1 MSQDDFEHQMDFILK
16 QQAAFSADI
25 EQLKDAQKQQAANLD
40 KLAAVVQALAEST
53 QSQIDS
59 IITEMR
65 DSFDKLILSN
75 EVTRDFANKIAALEV
90 QTSQRVTGLERR
102 VTDLEQ
108 PQ

>member
-1 MSQDDFEHQMDFILK
+1 M
-16 QQAAFSADI
+16 
-25 EQLKDAQKQQAANLD
+25 KQQAANID

-53 QSQIDS
+53 RLQIDS

-75 EVTRDFANKIAALEV
+75 EVTCDFANKIAALEP
-90 QTSQRVTGLERR
+90 QTSQRVSGLERR

-108 PQ
+108 KQ